1 LPRFQ
6 GGTVGYLAYDMVRH
20 MERLPAT
27 ATDDLRLPDAI
38 FLFTDTFLVF
48 VNLRHRLL
56 VIANA
61 RIDGQDDASLDQA
74 YDRAAL
80 KIGMTLQKL
89 ARPARTPAPLSFAA
103 PGPLV
108 ALGEEGF
115 STTMDESD
123 RKSTRLNSSHVSI
136 SY

>member
-1 LPRFQ
+1 PWHLHR
-6 GGTVGYLAYDMVRH
+6 
-20 MERLPAT
+20 
-27 ATDDLRLPDAI
+27 I
-38 FLFTDTFLVF
+38 LFPYPTLF
-48 VNLRHRLL
+48 RSL

-115 STTMDESD
+115 STTMDEAAYTD
-123 RKSTRLNSSHVSI
+123 AVRKAKEYIAAGDAYHTGVTR
-136 SY
+136 

>member
-1 LPRFQ
+1 
-6 GGTVGYLAYDMVRH
+6 AN
-20 MERLPAT
+20 AK
-27 ATDDLRLPDAI
+27 DDLRLPDAI

-48 VNLRHRLL
+48 DNLRHRLL

-61 RIDGQDDASLDQA
+61 RIEGHDDQSLDQA

-103 PGPLV
+103 PGRCWRLAKRASPRRWT
-108 ALGEEGF
+108 
-115 STTMDESD
+115 S
-123 RKSTRLNSSHVSI
+123 RHTRTPC
-136 SY
+136 